1 MENNKMGNLKIDM
14 AVNVLNI
21 EKVLESQQKRGTL
34 EWGKNDDW
42 LEQEIHKDTYLSV
55 RRKETQSHLKPST
68 CKFKL
73 DI

>member
-34 EWGKNDDW
+34 EWGKNDD
-42 LEQEIHKDTYLSV
+42 
-55 RRKETQSHLKPST
+55 
-68 CKFKL
+68 
-73 DI
+73 